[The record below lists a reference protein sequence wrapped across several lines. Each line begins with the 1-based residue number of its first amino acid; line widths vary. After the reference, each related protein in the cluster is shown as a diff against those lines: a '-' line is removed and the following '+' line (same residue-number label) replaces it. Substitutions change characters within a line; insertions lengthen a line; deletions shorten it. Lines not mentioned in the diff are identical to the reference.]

1 MGELGCEAGER
12 RENSEPEQHFQGKQW
27 RTMSCGGEGK
37 GVRKGEGAVRPR
49 DLGSHKGGGRLWG
62 WEKHGEEVVG
72 VGEEGDGRTT
82 ATCKRQL
89 WRVAGVVGL

>member
-1 MGELGCEAGER
+1 
-12 RENSEPEQHFQGKQW
+12 
-27 RTMSCGGEGK
+27 MSCGGEGK

-49 DLGSHKGGGRLWG
+49 DLGSHRGGRGTVGLGWTQGALKVGGRLWG
-62 WEKHGEEVVG
+62 WEKHGEEVIG

-82 ATCKRQL
+82 ATCRRQL